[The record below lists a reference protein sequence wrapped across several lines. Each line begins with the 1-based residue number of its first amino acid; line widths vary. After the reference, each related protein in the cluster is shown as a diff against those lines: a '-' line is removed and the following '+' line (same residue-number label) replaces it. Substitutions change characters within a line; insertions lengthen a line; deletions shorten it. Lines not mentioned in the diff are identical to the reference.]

1 MKLNSKIFFASIC
14 LLLTT
19 PFLVVG
25 GLQFPYQTTRIITFS
40 VAIAGVLGATL
51 WRMRSE
57 QNFSARISEIASHPV
72 SLIYALYI
80 GWQLIRSLPVFS
92 AEVLWGTWFRFDG
105 ILFEAA
111 FLCAIIAIAAWAS
124 EFEFRGMQKK
134 LYVIFGAVAL
144 FSLVVFPILSL
155 DRYVGLLPSG
165 RLNGSVGNPL
175 YLAGLILFFPLFA
188 SHFKNRML
196 TGVVTVVGLG
206 FLYATGTR
214 GAFLAALVGALVF
227 VWESKKIQKSV
238 RVGIISVAVIG
249 SAVAGALVVT
259 QKISVSR
266 SVTIATRLEMWKS
279 GVQELFGQPLIGF
292 GMGEYRNNID
302 RGSAKLSEISYGEIT
317 DSTHSAYLDIAL
329 KGGIIALLMYVLW
342 MAVVYRSIA
351 GEDKALARA
360 TVVAYFALLL
370 TSPWMAWTAVP
381 LIFVIV
387 QHIGRKKSLPY
398 INYAFIVISGAVIFL
413 SLFSAI
419 SAARGAHYLVR
430 VSEAMAAQ
438 KFVALPE
445 GILGTNK
452 LLPFSSD
459 FGVELLRL
467 TMPTGNFAVA
477 PSFGSYIYGSVLPV
491 FSAVEL
497 RKLHPDSLN
506 IAALWASS
514 YASSGLTGE
523 HNVWFE
529 RSLSLQKRALAL
541 SPDRPAAVF
550 QAADSLREL
559 GRMPEAI
566 SMLNDFAEK
575 HPKLP
580 EARLRHALM
589 VDASDD
595 VRGAF
600 LIEQQ
605 LKKDFPDYVW
615 KDEIKGWFTNIEARA
630 QKLPASK

>member
-1 MKLNSKIFFASIC
+1 MKLNSKIFFASTC

-19 PFLVVG
+19 PFLVVS
-25 GLQFPYQTTRIITFS
+25 GLHFPYQTTRIITFS
-40 VAIAGVLGATL
+40 LAIIGVLGATL

-57 QNFSARISEIASHPV
+57 KNFSERISEIASHPV
-72 SLIYALYI
+72 SLIYVLYI
-80 GWQLIRSLPVFS
+80 AWQFIRSLPIFS

-105 ILFEAA
+105 VLFEAA

-134 LYVIFGAVAL
+134 MYVIFGAVAL

-155 DRYVGLLPSG
+155 DRYVGLLPDG

-175 YLAGLILFFPLFA
+175 FLAGLILFFPLFA
-188 SHFKNRML
+188 SHFKNRVL
-196 TGVVTVVGLG
+196 TGVVTVASLG

-238 RVGIISVAVIG
+238 RVGIISIAVI
-249 SAVAGALVVT
+249 VATIVGALVVT
-259 QKISVSR
+259 QKISISR

-279 GVQELFGQPLIGF
+279 GARELIHQPLIGF
-292 GMGEYRNNID
+292 GMGEYRNSID
-302 RGSAKLSEISYGEIT
+302 RGSANLSEISYGEIS

-329 KGGIIALLMYVLW
+329 KGGVIALLMYVLW

-360 TVVAYFALLL
+360 TFVAYSTLLL
-370 TSPWMAWTAVP
+370 TSPWMVWTAVP
-381 LIFVIV
+381 LIFVIA
-387 QHIGRKKSLPY
+387 QHIGRKKSLLH
-398 INYAFIVISGAVIFL
+398 IHYAFLALSSMVIFL
-413 SLFSAI
+413 SFLTAVC
-419 SAARGAHYLVR
+419 AVRGALYLDRVR
-430 VSEAMAAQ
+430 EAMVAQ

-445 GILGTNK
+445 GALGTNK
-452 LLPFSSD
+452 FLPFSSD

-467 TMPTGNFAVA
+467 TMPTGNFAVS
-477 PSFGSYIYGSVLPV
+477 PSFGSYINQKVLPV
-491 FSAVEL
+491 FLSFES
-497 RKLHPDSLN
+497 RSLHPDSLN
-506 IAALWASS
+506 VAATWASS

-523 HNVWFE
+523 HDVWFN
-529 RSLSLQKRALAL
+529 RSYGLQKRALII

-559 GRMPEAI
+559 GRMSDAI
-566 SMLNDFAEK
+566 LMLKDFAEK

-580 EARLRHALM
+580 EAWLRYAL
-589 VDASDD
+589 VIDASGD

-605 LKKDFPDYVW
+605 LKKDFPDYGW
-615 KDEIKGWFTNIEARA
+615 KDEIRGWFANIEARA

>member
-40 VAIAGVLGATL
+40 VAIVGVLGATL
-51 WRMRSE
+51 WRMRNE
-57 QNFSARISEIASHPV
+57 QNFSARISEIVSHPV

-111 FLCAIIAIAAWAS
+111 FLCTIIAIAAWAS

-144 FSLVVFPILSL
+144 LSLVVFPILSL
-155 DRYVGLLPSG
+155 DRYVGLLPDG

-188 SHFKNRML
+188 SHFKNRVL
-196 TGVVTVVGLG
+196 TGVVTIIGLG

-214 GAFLAALVGALVF
+214 GAFLAALLGALVF

-238 RVGIISVAVIG
+238 RIGIISVAVIG
-249 SAVAGALVVT
+249 VIIAGALVAT
-259 QKISVSR
+259 QKISISR

-279 GVQELFGQPLIGF
+279 GTQELFGQPLIGF

-360 TVVAYFALLL
+360 TFAGYSALLL
-370 TSPWMAWTAVP
+370 TSPWMVWTAVP
-381 LIFVIV
+381 LIFVIA
-387 QHIGRKKSLPY
+387 QHIGRKKGLPHIHY
-398 INYAFIVISGAVIFL
+398 VFIVLSSAVIFL
-413 SLFSAI
+413 SIL
-419 SAARGAHYLVR
+419 AAVCSVRGALYLDRVR
-430 VSEAMAAQ
+430 EAMVAQ
-438 KFVALPE
+438 KFVAFPE
-445 GILGTNK
+445 GMLGTSK
-452 LLPFSSD
+452 FLPFSSD

-467 TMPTGNFAVA
+467 TIPTGNFAVA
-477 PSFGSYIYGSVLPV
+477 PSFGNYVNQKVLPV
-491 FSAVEL
+491 FSSVES
-497 RKLHPDSLN
+497 RTLHPDSLN
-506 IAALWASS
+506 VAATWASS
-514 YASSGLTGE
+514 YASSGLTGD
-523 HNVWFE
+523 HNVWFN
-529 RSLSLQKRALAL
+529 RSLNLQKRALVM

-559 GRMPEAI
+559 GRMSDAI
-566 SMLNDFAEK
+566 LLLKDFSEK

-580 EARLRHALM
+580 EARLRYALM
-589 VDASDD
+589 VDASGD

-605 LKKDFPDYVW
+605 LKKDFPDYGW